1 MYKVFNEWETAL
13 KHLKHAYSD
22 VSLSTFSKLES
33 MIKIFIILKAVLFK
47 LKYIL
52 ILFSVSFHI
61 AHLYEVQGKYKLA
74 KDHYEQLLNDS
85 KITIH
90 LRADICR
97 QLG

>member
-33 MIKIFIILKAVLFK
+33 MFK
-47 LKYIL
+47 FL
-52 ILFSVSFHI
+52 LFSTHFIYLFIFLVSFHI

-85 KITIH
+85 KITVH

>member
-33 MIKIFIILKAVLFK
+33 MILIVIFFQEF
-47 LKYIL
+47 IL
-52 ILFSVSFHI
+52 ICILFLVSFHI

-85 KITIH
+85 KITVH

-97 QLG
+97 QLGK

>member
-1 MYKVFNEWETAL
+1 MY
-13 KHLKHAYSD
+13 
-22 VSLSTFSKLES
+22 
-33 MIKIFIILKAVLFK
+33 
-47 LKYIL
+47 

-85 KITIH
+85 KITVH

-97 QLG
+97 QLGNYNYNLYILNYNLFNLFSL